1 MSWGWWRWSMLIL
14 LPTPQIGWKHARRGG
29 TVVSFR
35 LPMLRRLSHDGV
47 SLARRAIG
55 PRRSPLL
62 LGRLG
67 HDRTPGVAGMMV
79 AVAQTRA
86 QARRRPGLP
95 PGGGF
100 PDDGREPTRP
110 FRHGEHRAGRSRA
123 GGSEG
128 RSASLHGRRL
138 HGRERRR
145 SSSGVEVGLAL
156 FPRHHRRRRRRR
168 RGGAGGRGFRGRQAL
183 APPPRDPRLRRR
195 IGPGGRRRRGRPHL
209 AE

>member
-14 LPTPQIGWKHARRGG
+14 LPTPQIGWKQRRRGG

-35 LPMLRRLSHDGV
+35 LTMLRRLSHDGV
-47 SLARRAIG
+47 SLA
-55 PRRSPLL
+55 RRSPLL

-79 AVAQTRA
+79 VVAQTRA

-100 PDDGREPTRP
+100 PDDGREPPRL
-110 FRHGEHRAGRSRA
+110 FRHGEHRAGGSRA
-123 GGSEG
+123 GGSEV
-128 RSASLHGRRL
+128 RLASLHGRLL

-156 FPRHHRRRRRRR
+156 FSRHHRRRRRRR
-168 RGGAGGRGFRGRQAL
+168 RGAGGRGFRGRQAL